1 MPWIRQMG
9 KPSGLIGEG
18 GDVSEVWM
26 KLRGNGDGDRSWLI
40 LLAGGGGFVA
50 VGLIAVF
57 DPIPMASW
65 GWDNGRYGRNPGFTY
80 SANHTVG
87 FGILFLMIGVLL
99 TLVAL
104 KVRKG

>member
-1 MPWIRQMG
+1 ME
-9 KPSGLIGEG
+9 LG
-18 GDVSEVWM
+18 GMLARGAM

-40 LLAGGGGFVA
+40 LLAGGGGFLA

-57 DPIPMASW
+57 DPIPMASL
-65 GWDNGRYGRNPGFTY
+65 GWDNGRYGHNPGFTY

-99 TLVAL
+99 TIVAL